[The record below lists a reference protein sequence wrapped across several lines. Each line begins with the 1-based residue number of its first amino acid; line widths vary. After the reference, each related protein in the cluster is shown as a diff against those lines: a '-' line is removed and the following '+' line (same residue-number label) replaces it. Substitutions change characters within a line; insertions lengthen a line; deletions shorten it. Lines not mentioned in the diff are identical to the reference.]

1 MINLLVKGHKY
12 EHDLFELIR
21 TFFPGEEVNIIHSI
35 SQYNGNGYLIICKLE
50 KKLNNVTTTI
60 NLDNIEM
67 FNNTINLKD
76 IIIKGYTEKQIEKIG
91 IKKSLYNSLET
102 ITNKGVPWGILTGIR
117 PTKVAHNLLN
127 QDIKVEDI
135 FNILTNDYKFGP
147 DKAKLLQEIADIQRN
162 FIYPTDK
169 EKFSLYISIPFC
181 PSICSYCSFS
191 SLPISKYKHIVET
204 YVDILIYEIE
214 EMGKVINK
222 DKINT
227 VYIGGGTP
235 TSISPIYLNRIIEA
249 VYINFGNKIEEF
261 TIEAGR
267 PDTINKEMLLMLKKN
282 GIHRISIN
290 PQTMV
295 DKTLKLVGRTH
306 NSADTVNTYNLARE
320 IGFNNINMDIILGLP
335 EEGEKELEYTLNEIM
350 KLNPDNLTIHSLSLK
365 RGSNYKSNTPIIEH
379 INHYNMENYN
389 ALIQEY
395 INIMELH
402 PYYLYRQ
409 KQIVGNLENIG
420 YSKKSKECIYN
431 ISMMEE
437 KETIIGLG
445 MGAVSKFYTPHTN
458 QIKRVPNFKSLD
470 DYINRI
476 NELIKNKKEV
486 LF

>member
-1 MINLLVKGHKY
+1 MINLLIKGHKY
-12 EHDLFELIR
+12 EHDIFELIR
-21 TFFPGEEVNIIHSI
+21 TFLPGEEVNIIPSN
-35 SQYNGNGYLIICKLE
+35 SLYDGKGYLIISKLV
-50 KKLNNVTTTI
+50 KKLNTVITTI
-60 NLDNIEM
+60 NLDSIEI

-76 IIIKGYTEKQIEKIG
+76 IIIKGYTEIQIEKIG

-117 PTKVAHNLLN
+117 PTKVAHNLLD
-127 QDIKVEDI
+127 QDIKGEDL
-135 FNILTNDYKFGP
+135 FHILTDEYKFGP
-147 DKAKLLQEIADIQRN
+147 DKAKLLQEIADIQRD

-169 EKFSLYISIPFC
+169 EKFSVYISIPFC

-191 SLPISKYKHIVET
+191 SIPISKYKHIVET

-214 EMGKVINK
+214 EMGKLINK

-249 VYINFGNKIEEF
+249 VHMNFGNKMKEF

-306 NSADTVNTYNLARE
+306 DSTDTINTYNLARE
-320 IGFNNINMDIILGLP
+320 IGFNNINMDLILGLP
-335 EEGEKELEYTLNEIM
+335 EEGKKELEYTLKEII

-365 RGSNYKSNTPIIEH
+365 RGSNYKSNNPVIEH
-379 INHYNMENYN
+379 INHYNMESNN
-389 ALIQEY
+389 PLIQEY

-445 MGAVSKFYTPHTN
+445 MGAVSKFYNPLTN
-458 QIKRVPNFKSLD
+458 RIKRVPNFKSID